1 MKRLFVFVLMLVLV
15 LMVVPTLAQSQSSDV
30 ILLDD
35 STPSIT
41 ANVSLPLD
49 ATGVVSL
56 NLNNASVIVTDSA
69 GKMVFQMADGRV
81 HSVELS
87 IVPNSGAQTIKIERL
102 PGVT

>member
-1 MKRLFVFVLMLVLV
+1 MKRLFVLVLMCALV

-35 STPSIT
+35 GTPSIT
-41 ANVSLPLD
+41 ANVSLPQD

-56 NLNNASVIVTDSA
+56 NLNNASVIVTDST
-69 GKMVFQMADGRV
+69 GTMVFQMADGRV
-81 HSVELS
+81 HTVELS

-102 PGVT
+102 P